1 MRREEEEKKAT
12 GVQRRELA
20 RIQQVSAAA
29 TAAVESNLLT
39 DTTGSHVDAAHRLHR
54 GTSDFRLTLRIRR
67 ELAPA
72 AFYTHSSKANS
83 ATMR

>member
-20 RIQQVSAAA
+20 RIQQVSAA

-72 AFYTHSSKANS
+72 AFYTPFIKSK
-83 ATMR
+83 